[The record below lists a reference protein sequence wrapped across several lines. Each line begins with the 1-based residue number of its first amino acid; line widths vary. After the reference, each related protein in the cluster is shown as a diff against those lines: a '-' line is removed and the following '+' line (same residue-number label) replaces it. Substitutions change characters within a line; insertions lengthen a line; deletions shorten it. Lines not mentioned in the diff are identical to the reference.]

1 MGTAKHGQRFEM
13 LSVKVIM
20 RKNQQFYIE
29 YFGRNKWGEGQ
40 MNRNN
45 FIQWVILV
53 ISIVVLLLAI
63 SLAFVRVNMQEKPK
77 SKIPP
82 NPVLISSKARIGS
95 YVKVWWSL
103 EPYGRG
109 WVNVTHRDLISYPVI
124 DFEIYNSGGDGN
136 VVVHVR
142 IDYWGYNATKH
153 NTFFVKSNST
163 LTGSIEFKEI
173 WTSPYE
179 SPDAIRYWIKVEPES

>member
-1 MGTAKHGQRFEM
+1 
-13 LSVKVIM
+13 
-20 RKNQQFYIE
+20 
-29 YFGRNKWGEGQ
+29 
-40 MNRNN
+40 MNGNN
-45 FIQWVILV
+45 FTKWVILV
-53 ISIVVLLLAI
+53 IFIVVLLLAI
-63 SLAFVRVNMQEKPK
+63 SLAFDWVKEKPK

-95 YVKVWWSL
+95 YIKVWWSL
-103 EPYGRG
+103 EPYAGG
-109 WVNVTHRDLISYPVI
+109 WVNVTHRDLICYPAI

-142 IDYWGYNATKH
+142 IDYWSYNASKH
-153 NTFFVKSNST
+153 DTFFVKSNST

-179 SPDAIRYWIKVEPES
+179 SPDAIKYWIKVEPES

>member
-1 MGTAKHGQRFEM
+1 
-13 LSVKVIM
+13 
-20 RKNQQFYIE
+20 
-29 YFGRNKWGEGQ
+29 
-40 MNRNN
+40 MNGNN
-45 FIQWVILV
+45 FTKWVILV
-53 ISIVVLLLAI
+53 IFVVVLLLAI
-63 SLAFVRVNMQEKPK
+63 SLAFDWVNMQGQEKPK

-82 NPVLISSKARIGS
+82 NPVLVSSKARIDF

-142 IDYWGYNATKH
+142 IDYWGQNASKQK
-153 NTFFVKSNST
+153 TFFVKSNST
-163 LTGSIEFKEI
+163 LTGFIEFKEI

-179 SPDAIRYWIKVEPES
+179 SPDAIKYWIKVEPES